1 MLNNKASG
9 DWNLFKGKVKEK
21 WGKLTHDELDIIEG
35 TREQLRGKLQE
46 HYGYSYDEAKKEVLE
61 WEGSNPYPWK

>member
-35 TREQLRGKLQE
+35 TREQLIGKLQE
-46 HYGYSYDEAKKEVLE
+46 HYG
-61 WEGSNPYPWK
+61 